1 MESAEPRSGRWK
13 RKTISE
19 LRAARARIGK
29 QRRVSSA
36 EGDGTGI
43 VSAGRGDVGESSAGR
58 GDVGESSAGRGDEGE
73 SSAGR
78 GDVGEL
84 SAGGGDVGESSAG
97 RGDMGESSAGRGDV
111 GESSAGRGDVGEFS
125 SGRGD
130 VAESSGGLAEQEGT
144 SGGYGL
150 SDIEDE
156 SALSSDDE
164 GRFDDDKAQGCFDD
178 WMISLPS
185 QDRKM
190 LAVSL
195 YQTFMKR
202 QKMNATDAAG
212 EAASFVGF
220 NERTVRKYNDDFFTN
235 HGQFPETKRGKY
247 TRQCLLSNETLRLE
261 AAMWVRENA
270 YQKGAANMTAASFCQ
285 WVNETLLVQHN
296 LDANLPRRISVRTA
310 TRWLHHLGLRPQS
323 HKKGAYVDGHERE
336 DVIKSRREFLQQI
349 RHLKDTHLPPPPCSD
364 ERAVTLPA
372 DAENRKKLVLIYHDE
387 SIFNIN
393 EGQPWMWAT
402 EDTPIIQPKTKGS
415 GVMVSDFVEQH
426 RGFLQLSDEEHANIS
441 AEEPEFPKS
450 ARVLFEY
457 GAEKEG
463 YWTGDKFMNNIKN
476 AVKIAEHIYTPA
488 THTIIWLFDQSSCH
502 KAFAEDSLNVRRM
515 NVFPGGAQS
524 RMHDTMWGRRVQKM
538 VMEDG
543 RPKGM
548 KMVLEER
555 GINTRRMNAD
565 DMRVVLS
572 NHEDF
577 RTEKTIIE
585 HHLVNRGHLVYF
597 IPKFHC
603 ELNPIERVWGQAKVY
618 TRMHTNFTLV
628 RLRQIVG
635 PALDSVQADL
645 IRKYFRRVDEYER
658 AYLEGKKA
666 GKELEQAVK
675 VYKSHRRIFFD

>member
-1 MESAEPRSGRWK
+1 M
-13 RKTISE
+13 SE

-29 QRRVSSA
+29 QRRVSSVDA

-43 VSAGRGDVGESSAGR
+43 VSAGRGDVGELSAGR
-58 GDVGESSAGRGDEGE
+58 GDVGESSMSRRRGSRALVAETWE
-73 SSAGR
+73 SRAL
-78 GDVGEL
+78 VAETW
-84 SAGGGDVGESSAG
+84 
-97 RGDMGESSAGRGDV
+97 ESSAGRGDV
-111 GESSAGRGDVGEFS
+111 GESSAGCGDVGESSAGRGDVRVERWPWRRGSRALAVETWESSAGRGDVGESSAGCGDVGESSTGRGDGELSAGRGDVGEGSSGRGDVGESSAGHGDVGEFS
-125 SGRGD
+125 SGCGD
-130 VAESSGGLAEQEGT
+130 VGESSGGLAEQEGT

-195 YQTFMKR
+195 YQTFMKQ
-202 QKMNATDAAG
+202 QKMKATDAAR

-235 HGQFPETKRGKY
+235 RGQFPETKRGKY
-247 TRQCLLSNETLRLE
+247 TQQCLLSNETLRLE

-310 TRWLHHLGLRPQS
+310 TQWLHHLGLRPQS

-336 DVIKSRREFLQQI
+336 DVVKSRREFLQQI

-364 ERAVTLPA
+364 ERAGTPPA

-415 GVMVSDFVEQH
+415 GVMVSDFVDQH

-441 AEEPEFPKS
+441 AEETDFPKS
-450 ARVLFEY
+450 ACVLFEY
-457 GAEKEG
+457 VAEKEG
-463 YWTGDKFMNNIKN
+463 YWTGNKFLNN
-476 AVKIAEHIYTPA
+476 VKKCR
-488 THTIIWLFDQSSCH
+488 F
-502 KAFAEDSLNVRRM
+502 
-515 NVFPGGAQS
+515 
-524 RMHDTMWGRRVQKM
+524 
-538 VMEDG
+538 
-543 RPKGM
+543 
-548 KMVLEER
+548 
-555 GINTRRMNAD
+555 
-565 DMRVVLS
+565 
-572 NHEDF
+572 
-577 RTEKTIIE
+577 
-585 HHLVNRGHLVYF
+585 
-597 IPKFHC
+597 
-603 ELNPIERVWGQAKVY
+603 
-618 TRMHTNFTLV
+618 
-628 RLRQIVG
+628 VG
-635 PALDSVQADL
+635 
-645 IRKYFRRVDEYER
+645 
-658 AYLEGKKA
+658 
-666 GKELEQAVK
+666 
-675 VYKSHRRIFFD
+675 